1 MRLRPLSLAAAAAA
15 LACAPAGAQLA
26 PGMRAPES
34 VVDAVAHAW
43 LTGCFFAAAER
54 PAVGLNMGFDLA
66 GPSLH
71 PVNSVPK
78 DLLPLIMSLPARM
91 RVAVADAPGGQVMMF
106 HDNKAKRCLVVPTPA
121 STPGVE
127 AEFLSLMDG
136 DWKPVSG
143 HEGAPAGAKV
153 FEQSFG
159 AGLGRPAVTLRTW
172 YQAPQGPDQPQMIV
186 TEQVRRKRK

>member
-1 MRLRPLSLAAAAAA
+1 
-15 LACAPAGAQLA
+15 
-26 PGMRAPES
+26 
-34 VVDAVAHAW
+34 AVAQAW
-43 LTGCFFAAAER
+43 LMGCFFAAAER
-54 PAVGLNMGFDLA
+54 PAVGLNIGFDRA

-71 PVNSVPK
+71 PVKSVAK
-78 DLLPLIMSLPARM
+78 DLLPLIMTLPDRM
-91 RVAVADAPGGQVMMF
+91 RVAVVDAPGGQVMMF

-127 AEFLSLMDG
+127 AEFLSLMDK

-143 HEGAPAGAKV
+143 HEGAPAGVKV

-159 AGLGRPAVTLRTW
+159 AGLGRPAVTLRAW
-172 YQAPQGPDQPQMIV
+172 YQPAQGPDRPQMIV